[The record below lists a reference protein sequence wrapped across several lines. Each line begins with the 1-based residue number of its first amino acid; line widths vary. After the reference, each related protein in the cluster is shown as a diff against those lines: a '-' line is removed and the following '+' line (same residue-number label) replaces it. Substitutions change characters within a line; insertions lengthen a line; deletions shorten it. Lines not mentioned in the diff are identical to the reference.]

1 MVNGLFFSTIRV
13 EAVREELRA
22 NFYSK
27 KLVPEGKR
35 HPMVKVQ
42 LLAAAPEMLGKL
54 LASCNAIN
62 EQTSQGIQKQT
73 LPLKIMTV
81 RKLLRNLTADQ
92 VDERFPAKVSSKRKT
107 MWIMRVCC
115 AKSGAWATYVD
126 VVDVAAQIRHI
137 AIPS

>member
-1 MVNGLFFSTIRV
+1 
-13 EAVREELRA
+13 
-22 NFYSK
+22 
-27 KLVPEGKR
+27 
-35 HPMVKVQ
+35 MVKVQ

-115 AKSGAWATYVD
+115 AKSGAWATHVD

-137 AIPS
+137 AIPSL